1 MEELA
6 KRKDVIN
13 TNADKDGTVA
23 IMDTDSYTKEL
34 NRQLSNKTS
43 YNNLLKNQNCNITEW
58 STNQYKGSKT
68 KNYFLKNCRCS
79 ENK

>member
-6 KRKDVIN
+6 KRKDFIK

-34 NRQLSNKTS
+34 NRQLSKKTS
-43 YNNLLKNQNCNITEW
+43 YNN
-58 STNQYKGSKT
+58 
-68 KNYFLKNCRCS
+68 
-79 ENK
+79 